1 MMNRIRNWAP
11 LAALAVVAAI
21 MAVHG
26 PIPQLPHYHEFADAR
41 VLLGIPHAMDVL
53 SNAAFALAGLWG
65 LWRLR
70 DPAVRARLGRA
81 WSGYALFIAALV
93 MTAAGSSYY
102 HLAPDDAR
110 LVWDRIPIALACAGL
125 LSGVYTQTHSPRRA
139 LELTAALAVAA
150 IASVLWWSFTAMNGE
165 GDLRPYLLLQ
175 GAPLLLVPAWQA
187 LAGSP
192 RRDRVAFGWAIG
204 LYVLAKIAELLDHG
218 IFEALGFM
226 SGHTLKHL
234 LAAAAGFV
242 LVAAITRRG

>member
-1 MMNRIRNWAP
+1 MNRTGKWAP
-11 LAALAVVAAI
+11 LAALAAVAAI

-41 VLLGIPHAMDVL
+41 PLLGVPHAMDVL
-53 SNAAFALAGLWG
+53 SNAAFALVGLWG

-81 WSGYALFIAALV
+81 CIGYALFIAALV
-93 MTAAGSSYY
+93 MTSAGSSYY

-125 LSGVYTQTHSPRRA
+125 LSGTHAQTHSARHA
-139 LELTAALAVAA
+139 LGLTAALAVAA
-150 IASVLWWSFTAMNGE
+150 VASVLWWSFTAVTGV

-204 LYVLAKIAELLDHG
+204 LYVLAQFAELLDHG
-218 IFEALGFM
+218 LFEALGFM